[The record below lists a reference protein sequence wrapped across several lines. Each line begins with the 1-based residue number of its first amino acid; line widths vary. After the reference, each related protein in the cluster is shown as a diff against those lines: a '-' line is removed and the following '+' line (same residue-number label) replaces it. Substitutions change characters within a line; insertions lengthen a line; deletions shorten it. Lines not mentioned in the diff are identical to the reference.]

1 MTLLKTLQRPQ
12 QKTLARA
19 ALATTALLLTGCGD
33 LLFAEVEIPEVC
45 SRLPAQTVPS
55 GPDIVGTVSPRL
67 RLSVDVTDALPEDAD
82 LLEADV
88 RLKRAIFRSTDGR
101 DLGFLEALDM
111 GVASSAEGA
120 PAAAALVDWTR
131 ETEPTSATE
140 LDLTGNT
147 GVNLYPYTSAGRLAL
162 DLGMTVR
169 PPAQETTLEPVLCF
183 GLTGKLNY
191 GDAL

>member
-1 MTLLKTLQRPQ
+1 MKPHRPHEPLTLATLL
-12 QKTLARA
+12 AAA
-19 ALATTALLLTGCGD
+19 ALLPGCGD

-88 RLKRAIFRSTDGR
+88 RLKRAIFRATSG
-101 DLGFLEALDM
+101 DLSFLEALDM
-111 GVASSAEGA
+111 DVASTAQDA
-120 PAAAALVDWTR
+120 PPASELVAWTR
-131 ETEPTSATE
+131 GAEPTTATE
-140 LDLTGNT
+140 LDLAGNS
-147 GVNLYPYTSAGRLAL
+147 GVNLYPFTSAGRLGL
-162 DLGMTVR
+162 ELGMTVR

-183 GLTGKLNY
+183 GLTGRLNY